1 MNRQLGADLRYH
13 RMRQVMSCEE
23 VAEMVGTTPEQVLS
37 WERSESVP
45 DREAVQKLGLLFG
58 VSPADLLGEDD
69 PAADTAGG
77 KETRTPDAATDRR
90 GEQRTARGTDAPSG
104 FDHSANQGSPQEA
117 GAWGAGAQSDG
128 APGAGSRGADSRSDG
143 AWGAGSQS
151 DGAWSAGSQNDGV
164 PGAGSRGADSR
175 RESSQ
180 SDGAWGAGAQS
191 DGVPGAGS
199 RGADSR
205 GADSRR
211 EGSQSEGP
219 REHQQQA
226 AGIPPFPRGV
236 AEAVFT
242 PYLMPGETLLWYGQ
256 PDPSQVFQRQDIF
269 LLPFGLFFFVFAL
282 FWMSTAS
289 MAGGAFALFGLPFV
303 GVGAYLLFGRLIH
316 TKEVKKYTH
325 YAITDRRVLLLY
337 RGSRVTF
344 RDIALSQLGQL
355 SLESSTAGP
364 GTVRIRGLETVVY
377 HNHRAP
383 YYQGAGQGFGSA
395 AMLSGLVHI
404 PQAEQVFHLL
414 RRLSPEFPPAMQP

>member
-45 DREAVQKLGLLFG
+45 DREALRKLGLLFG

-69 PAADTAGG
+69 PPAADTAPS
-77 KETRTPDAATDRR
+77 KDAR
-90 GEQRTARGTDAPSG
+90 GMGAESGFDKSGYQDSAQDAGARNAPSKDARGTGARSG
-104 FDHSANQGSPQEA
+104 
-117 GAWGAGAQSDG
+117 
-128 APGAGSRGADSRSDG
+128 
-143 AWGAGSQS
+143 GSQS
-151 DGAWSAGSQNDGV
+151 DGA
-164 PGAGSRGADSR
+164 R
-175 RESSQ
+175 
-180 SDGAWGAGAQS
+180 SDGARS
-191 DGVPGAGS
+191 D
-199 RGADSR
+199 DSR
-205 GADSRR
+205 
-211 EGSQSEGP
+211 SEP
-219 REHQQQA
+219 SWKQERQA

-242 PYLMPGETLLWYGQ
+242 PYLMPGESLLWYGQ
-256 PDPSQVFQRQDIF
+256 PDPSQVFQRNDIF
-269 LLPFGLFFFVFAL
+269 LLPFGLFFFVFAV
-282 FWMSTAS
+282 FWVAMAS

-337 RGSRVTF
+337 RGSRVAF

-355 SLESSTAGP
+355 SLESSTAGL

-377 HNHRAP
+377 QNHRAP
-383 YYQGAGQGFGSA
+383 YYQSAGQGFGSA
-395 AMLSGLVHI
+395 ALLSGLVHI

-414 RRLSPEFPPAMQP
+414 RRLSPEVPPFTQP